1 MRCANRPAR
10 RSAEVAAFL
19 LSILLSPPFVWGQP
33 ATEDAEDTTV
43 FESATEAARGVVASG
58 TFRTEGRAAARFD
71 GIAGMERLGPSDRWL
86 VEASVSTDAGS
97 VRLPMKL
104 ARRPGGWSV
113 DWMPDRRYERAL
125 SETLRGGALPSVSQ
139 VPTSLAAWD
148 DLARVPSLPIIL
160 RDGQAITPVGTARLS
175 DTPRP
180 PKALQRLVDD
190 WINEVVEG
198 APGPAGIDVLADD
211 DSSWRHMTAVT
222 YAAAAAGLF
231 RMYIIVEHGAGGLAA
246 LQAATPVSGS
256 GRGFDPTSAL
266 ILGMDAGSTVD
277 AQGQSHR
284 SFRLSLAGELVTP
297 DTPPAPCTDQTA
309 LCLQAPTQLADTLRR
324 LLKGAFESPPSVS
337 HVMFAATG
345 DVEVGRALPYFV
357 HVGPSLG
364 VDAGKL
370 FIGYIGESADF
381 TDSTRR
387 PGGRR

>member
-1 MRCANRPAR
+1 M
-10 RSAEVAAFL
+10 
-19 LSILLSPPFVWGQP
+19 LSILLSPPLVFGQP

-43 FESATEAARGVVASG
+43 FESATEAARAVVASG
-58 TFRTEGRAAARFD
+58 TFRTEGREAARFD
-71 GIAGMERLGPSDRWL
+71 GIAAMERLGPSDRWL
-86 VEASVSTDAGS
+86 VEASISIDAGS
-97 VRLPMKL
+97 IRLPMKL
-104 ARRPGGWSV
+104 ARQPDGWNV

-125 SETLRGGALPSVSQ
+125 SEALRRGALPSVSQ
-139 VPTSLAAWD
+139 APSSLNAWD

-190 WINEVVEG
+190 WINEIVEG
-198 APGPAGIDVLADD
+198 APGPASIDVLAGD

-231 RMYIIVEHGAGGLAA
+231 RMYIIVEDGADGLAA

-277 AQGQSHR
+277 SEGQSYR
-284 SFRLSLAGELVTP
+284 SFRLSVAGNLVTP
-297 DTPPAPCTDQTA
+297 DTPPTACTDQAA
-309 LCLQAPTQLADTLRR
+309 LCLQTPARMGDTLRR
-324 LLKGAFESPPSVS
+324 LLNEAFDSPPSVS

-345 DVEVGRALPYFV
+345 DVEVGQALPYLV
-357 HVGPSLG
+357 RVGPTLG
-364 VDAGKL
+364 VDPGQL
-370 FIGYIGESADF
+370 FIGYIGQSADF
-381 TDSTRR
+381 SESTRR